1 MYSFIQQSKTINKLS
16 ICVSCLVP
24 IPTGYHVLFSMAY
37 AKAGLLSCKSMDHVW
52 LVGWFVCFLG
62 TRVW

>member
-52 LVGWFVCFLG
+52 LVG
-62 TRVW
+62 